1 MLTATPILDQSKIQI
16 ENHPKF
22 YMLKGPKGR
31 ELEKQ
36 VLNSY
41 PLQES
46 LRSPLLICGPT
57 KIPWTP
63 KFVIQILAQLF
74 LILQNQFSLDP
85 SSALKSRSLLFQTG
99 IQTHTRVC
107 KKSSSQIYNQYP
119 DHHCMKL
126 HQSCQISASTLV
138 KLCDVTK

>member
-1 MLTATPILDQSKIQI
+1 MLTATSILDQSKVQI

-63 KFVIQILAQLF
+63 KFCDSNTGAVVLDFTEPVFQALPSKVAVCCFKQVFRPTLEFVRKAVARSTTSTQI
-74 LILQNQFSLDP
+74 
-85 SSALKSRSLLFQTG
+85 T
-99 IQTHTRVC
+99 TV
-107 KKSSSQIYNQYP
+107 
-119 DHHCMKL
+119 
-126 HQSCQISASTLV
+126 
-138 KLCDVTK
+138 